1 MMMIPG
7 KRAPAG
13 TIRGKLSPTGM
24 GGEGHRILRDQ
35 DDHDCYMDGDK
46 DDRDCYMD
54 GDKDDRHGEGD
65 DCYMDGNDSVTVR
78 EWFMM
83 MRTMLMISILL

>member
-7 KRAPAG
+7 KRAPTG
-13 TIRGKLSPTGM
+13 TIRGKLSPTGV

-46 DDRDCYMD
+46 DDRDC
-54 GDKDDRHGEGD
+54 EGD

>member
-7 KRAPAG
+7 KRAPTG
-13 TIRGKLSPTGM
+13 TIRGKLSPTGV
-24 GGEGHRILRDQ
+24 GGEGHRSLRDQ
-35 DDHDCYMDGDK
+35 

-54 GDKDDRHGEGD
+54 GDKDDRDGD

-83 MRTMLMISILL
+83 MRTMLMISILLLKLKL

>member
-13 TIRGKLSPTGM
+13 TIRGKLSPTGV
-24 GGEGHRILRDQ
+24 GGEGHRFLRDQ
-35 DDHDCYMDGDK
+35 DV
-46 DDRDCYMD
+46 RDC
-54 GDKDDRHGEGD
+54 GW
-65 DCYMDGNDSVTVR
+65 MDGNDSVTVG
-78 EWFMM
+78 EGVMM

>member
-13 TIRGKLSPTGM
+13 TIRGKLSPTGV
-24 GGEGHRILRDQ
+24 GGEGHWILRDQ
-35 DDHDCYMDGDK
+35 

-65 DCYMDGNDSVTVR
+65 DCYMDGNDSVTVG
-78 EWFMM
+78 EGVMM